1 VLTALATGPAVMG
14 VPFGLSIN
22 ASAAKTATKARAM
35 NADRIAKG

>member
-1 VLTALATGPAVMG
+1 MG